1 MAGIVAYLER
11 TTPIGTHLRDEWR
24 IVPFSKYTSDQ
35 ITAWLGPHWFSS
47 SAYRFPRFI
56 LEHRYIREG
65 VDEGWKPFDLFPT
78 REKALDAIDQGATP
92 VNGGLAKVKLKRAE
106 AREKARREADD
117 KRLAEWE
124 ADERR
129 RKGKRADEAFD
140 RLMASPKYAI
150 WAQRWN
156 EFAATHQDDPALRAA
171 VLADRSLY
179 DAATTADTVP
189 ARVKAIKAFLKRYE
203 RAAGKSR
210 HSSKTPMPPHGRRRT
225 PRKRPMKPQSVK
237 RRWREYDANVRE
249 AGKMAAAASKPVT
262 GETAKLL
269 LELGV
274 ALKR

>member
-1 MAGIVAYLER
+1 MAGIVAYMER
-11 TTPIGTHLRDEWR
+11 TTPVGTHLRDEWR
-24 IVPFSKYTSDQ
+24 LRPFSAYTYDQ
-35 ITAWLGPHWFSS
+35 ITAWLGPQWT
-47 SAYRFPRFI
+47 SASYYRNPKFI

-92 VNGGLAKVKLKRAE
+92 VNGGFAKVKLKRAE
-106 AREKARREADD
+106 AREKTRREAED
-117 KRLAEWE
+117 KRQVEWE

-129 RKGKRADEAFD
+129 RKQARADEAFD

-156 EFAATHQDDPALRAA
+156 EFAAARQNDPALREA

-179 DAATTADTVP
+179 NAATTAETVP

-225 PRKRPMKPQSVK
+225 PRKKPMKPQSVK

-249 AGKMAAAASKPVT
+249 AGRQAGLASRPVT

-269 LELGV
+269 IELGA